1 MIFTVDERHQGVHLY
16 CSATRLVRV
25 FLEPRLQ
32 HPDLGFDLDR
42 LVGTH
47 YWIGL
52 FLPTLLQRTAAGFF
66 RLEKFEIFA
75 LLVMVGLNFVG
86 EYVYVV
92 NFQVFEDVGGKIVDL
107 HGEQ

>member
-1 MIFTVDERHQGVHLY
+1 MLFTVDEVQLY
-16 CSATRLVRV
+16 GFIITHRVRV
-25 FLEPRLQ
+25 CLEFRLH
-32 HPDLGFDLDR
+32 HPDLGFDLNR

-47 YWIGL
+47 YWIGS
-52 FLPTLLQRTAAGFF
+52 FPPTLFQRTAASFF

-86 EYVYVV
+86 QYVYVV

-107 HGEQ
+107 QEEQ